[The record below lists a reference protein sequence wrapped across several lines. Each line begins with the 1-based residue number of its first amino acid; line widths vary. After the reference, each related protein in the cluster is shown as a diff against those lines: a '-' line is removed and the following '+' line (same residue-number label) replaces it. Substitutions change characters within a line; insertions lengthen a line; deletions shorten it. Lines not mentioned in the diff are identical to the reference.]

1 MAKIASKPV
10 RFKAPVSFGDDEYT
24 AHLNQAEFV
33 PTAPTSSW
41 TDLDGKV
48 TQFGGESGWQFTV
61 AGAQD
66 WETVN
71 SLSKFLL
78 EHDGEPVDVSID
90 LPGGQTAMATV
101 TAAAVNIGGTINSP
115 MAFSKTMPSSKPVL
129 TATPTP

>member
-1 MAKIASKPV
+1 MAKITSKPV
-10 RFKAPVSFGDDEYT
+10 RFKAPVSVGDDEYT

-33 PTAPTSSW
+33 STAPTSSW

-48 TQFGGESGWQFTV
+48 YPFGGESAWQLTW

-71 SLSKFLL
+71 SLSLFLY
-78 EHDGEPVDVSID
+78 EHDGETVEVSID
-90 LPGGQTAMATV
+90 LPGGKTATADVIVAAT
-101 TAAAVNIGGTINSP
+101 NIGGTINSP

-129 TATPTP
+129 TDTTP